1 MTRGREHLVAARGKR
16 AHAAL
21 LVAAVANVKAVLVP
35 VAHHGVSCGVVE
47 SAQIENLVAGFE
59 DASAR
64 LRRRAQQQRN
74 EHGQ

>member
-35 VAHHGVSCGVVE
+35 VAHHGVSCGIVE
-47 SAQIENLVAGFE
+47 IAQVEKLVAGFE
-59 DASAR
+59 GASAR
-64 LRRRAQQQRN
+64 LHHREQQQRN
-74 EHGQ
+74 EHRE